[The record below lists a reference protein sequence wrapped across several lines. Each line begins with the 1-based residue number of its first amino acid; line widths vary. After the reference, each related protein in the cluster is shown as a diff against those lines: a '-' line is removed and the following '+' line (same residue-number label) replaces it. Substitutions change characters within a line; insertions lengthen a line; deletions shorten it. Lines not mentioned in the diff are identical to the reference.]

1 MLALPPVIRQLRPGV
16 SPSTMLHRL
25 LPLLLVAPLHLLA
38 ASSAAAAPDE
48 ICVPTVHPA
57 PDWWSPNIT
66 PAKREARWSGA
77 DVQEA
82 TNGSRSARLRSV
94 WSPSTDMIYVEV
106 RVSTDLSLDDEDAFV
121 MAISDVAQIYPELL
135 VELHPLEDCP
145 VWTDCD
151 GDGIALDPDSITYT
165 QGEPTNT
172 SMGWG
177 TPSHVNASLDFQI
190 HHPWI
195 VVTKTGNKHTWTM
208 SFAMHV
214 PTDGGGDFVGRR
226 IYGNAIA
233 YDPGITTGTYYELP
247 LWCTSSSQTSNDCLI
262 YSGPSTGVAEALPWE
277 NMVETWSSVE
287 AGSCS

>member
-1 MLALPPVIRQLRPGV
+1 MLALPLVIRQLPPGV

-48 ICVPTVHPA
+48 ICVPTANPH

-77 DVQEA
+77 DVREE

-94 WSPSTDMIYVEV
+94 WSPQADTIYVEV

-121 MAISDVAQIYPELL
+121 MAISDEVQMYPELL
-135 VELHPLEDCP
+135 VELHPLEDCA

-165 QGEPTNT
+165 PGEPTIS

-177 TPSHVNASLDFQI
+177 TPSSVNASLDFQI
-190 HHPWI
+190 DHPWI
-195 VVTKTGNKHTWTM
+195 VVTKFGNKHTWTL

-214 PTDGGGDFVGRR
+214 PTDGAGDFVDRL

-247 LWCTSSSQTSNDCLI
+247 LLCTSSSISSNDCLL
-262 YSGPSTGVAEALPWE
+262 YSGPSQGVPEDLPWE
-277 NMVETWSSVE
+277 NMVDTWSSVE